1 MSSTQ
6 LNPAVEA
13 ISAFFPCYNDDATIA
28 SMVRIAVATLDRVG
42 VLDGEVIVIDDGSF
56 DNSPK
61 VLAEL
66 AADEPMLT
74 VVTHDR
80 NRGYGGALL
89 SGFAAAKK
97 QWVFYTDG
105 DGQFDPAELELLVRH
120 ASDDVDV
127 VQGYKLRR
135 ADGMLRRVIGRM
147 YHRFVAFF
155 FGLRIRDTDCDF
167 RLIRQSSLDEI
178 ELVHT
183 TGVICVELVRKLQDS
198 GARFTE
204 VGVHHYRRVYGK
216 SEFFRLPAIARTLWD
231 LAGLWVGLVVLR
243 RGRSRALG
251 RSGRRRHHD
260 DRRAEGHVAMGE
272 EAALGSRQRRE
283 RAVEGTPLDVG
294 RPWCGR
300 RGASRSRG
308 GAAARGR
315 RGPRRAERGTSRR
328 RSPRSHDEAVVAC
341 QLDELGASVAPPPV
355 HRHVVLAPQRFEGG
369 LEQQERAAGCEH
381 TRELTQRAA

>member
-1 MSSTQ
+1 M
-6 LNPAVEA
+6 
-13 ISAFFPCYNDDATIA
+13 
-28 SMVRIAVATLDRVG
+28 
-42 VLDGEVIVIDDGSF
+42 IVIDDGSF

-135 ADGMLRRVIGRM
+135 ADGVLRRVIGRM

-155 FGLRIRDTDCDF
+155 FGLHIRDTDCDF

-216 SEFFRLPAIARTLWD
+216 SEFFRAPR
-231 LAGLWVGLVVLR
+231 
-243 RGRSRALG
+243 
-251 RSGRRRHHD
+251 
-260 DRRAEGHVAMGE
+260 DRPH
-272 EAALGSRQRRE
+272 ALGSR
-283 RAVEGTPLDVG
+283 GPVG
-294 RPWCGR
+294 RSRRAAPWP
-300 RGASRSRG
+300 
-308 GAAARGR
+308 AARR
-315 RGPRRAERGTSRR
+315 SAVRSAVATTMTDVPKGTS
-328 RSPRSHDEAVVAC
+328 
-341 QLDELGASVAPPPV
+341 
-355 HRHVVLAPQRFEGG
+355 
-369 LEQQERAAGCEH
+369 
-381 TRELTQRAA
+381 

>member
-28 SMVRIAVATLDRVG
+28 SMVRLAVATFDRVG
-42 VLDGEVIVIDDGSF
+42 VCDGEVIVIDDGST
-56 DNSPK
+56 DSSPE

-66 AADEPMLT
+66 AAEEPLLT

-135 ADGMLRRVIGRM
+135 ADGVLRRVIGRM

-167 RLIRQSSLDEI
+167 RLIRQSSLQEI
-178 ELVHT
+178 ELVLHDRRH
-183 TGVICVELVRKLQDS
+183 LR
-198 GARFTE
+198 GARAE
-204 VGVHHYRRVYGK
+204 VAGLGRAIHRSRRAPLPACVRQVGV
-216 SEFFRLPAIARTLWD
+216 LPAPR
-231 LAGLWVGLVVLR
+231 
-243 RGRSRALG
+243 
-251 RSGRRRHHD
+251 
-260 DRRAEGHVAMGE
+260 DRPH
-272 EAALGSRQRRE
+272 ALGSRRPVGRARGVAPGSRPALGGQVAVATTMTDVPKGTSRWASRRRSALAMGCE
-283 RAVEGTPLDVG
+283 GAVEGTPLDVG
-294 RPWCGR
+294 LGR
-300 RGASRSRG
+300 AGVGARVVAVVADG
-308 GAAARGR
+308 GECARGR
-315 RGPRRAERGTSRR
+315 RAPPPGEPGTSRR
-328 RSPRSHDEAVVAC
+328 TSP
-341 QLDELGASVAPPPV
+341 APPRGRCP
-355 HRHVVLAPQRFEGG
+355 APAARVRRGG
-369 LEQQERAAGCEH
+369 SGAARA
-381 TRELTQRAA
+381 R